1 MSQDNLKQNVSA
13 NPTTTTT
20 ETSLNHAQPATP
32 PPVFVITPSMLAIPS
47 IRSPQTFAP
56 AYAPSYTYHHPWNMH
71 TVGGIQAPPV
81 GPSAQ
86 ELTCPRCLQRVRT
99 LVVYEP
105 THGRLCMSICAL
117 LCICWPCVCV
127 PYCMDSCQNANHYC
141 PNCNA
146 FIGTYT
152 N

>member
-117 LCICWPCVCV
+117 LC
-127 PYCMDSCQNANHYC
+127 M
-141 PNCNA
+141 
-146 FIGTYT
+146 
-152 N
+152 

>member
-56 AYAPSYTYHHPWNMH
+56 AYAPSYTYRHPWNMH
-71 TVGGIQAPPV
+71 IVGGIQAPPV

-117 LCICWPCVCV
+117 LC
-127 PYCMDSCQNANHYC
+127 M
-141 PNCNA
+141 
-146 FIGTYT
+146 
-152 N
+152 